1 MKDKRLIIIVGPTGS
16 GKTDVSLKLASLT
29 NGEIISADS
38 MQVYRYLNIG
48 TDKLPYSIRRE
59 IPHHLISI
67 KNPDENFSAGEFKQ
81 DAEKIIKRLLERGKQ
96 PIVVGGTGLYIK
108 ALVDGIFPSPSS
120 DKRLREKLHKQA
132 KRYGRS
138 YLWKRLKRV
147 DPVAIDKIHPN
158 NLSRIIRA
166 LEVYIQTKIPFSQWQ
181 GKASPTE
188 YSFQIFG
195 IRWPRDIL
203 YKRINQRVEDMFRKG
218 LVKETRRLIS
228 NGFANSR
235 AVLSGLGYRQII
247 GALRGEYSL
256 ERAKELTKRDSRRYA
271 KRQMTWWRNE
281 RRITWIDIESDK
293 NISNVVRE
301 IQRLARVKKA

>member
-1 MKDKRLIIIVGPTGS
+1 MKDKHLIIIVGPTGS

-29 NGEIISADS
+29 DGEIISADS
-38 MQVYRYLNIG
+38 MQVYRYMNIG
-48 TDKLPYSIRRE
+48 TDKLPYSIQRE

-218 LVKETRRLIS
+218 FVKETRRLIS

-271 KRQMTWWRNE
+271 KRQMTWWRND

-293 NISNVVRE
+293 NISNVVRK